1 LTTLDD
7 NTDGQLDGAELR
19 HLALWRDANGNGIS
33 EPGELTSLTDA
44 GIASLSCKR
53 QSHASPHCKV
63 FSPKGMTLRNGTTR
77 PTYDLILYPRK

>member
-33 EPGELTSLTDA
+33 ESGELTSLTDA
-44 GIASLSCKR
+44 GIASLSSR
-53 QSHASPHCKV
+53 ASPHCKV
-63 FSPKGMTLRNGTTR
+63 FFPKGMTLRNGTTR
-77 PTYDLILYPRK
+77 PTSDLILYPRK